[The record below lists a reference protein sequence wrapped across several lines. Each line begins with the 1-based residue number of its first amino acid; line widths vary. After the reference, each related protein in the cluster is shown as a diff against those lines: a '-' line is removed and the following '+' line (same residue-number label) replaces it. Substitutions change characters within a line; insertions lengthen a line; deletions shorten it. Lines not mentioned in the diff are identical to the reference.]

1 MSRLNSTTKPP
12 TLTEA
17 RFSERGQVIIEY
29 VLLMLVALGIA
40 TFIMKSMVSRNAD
53 DAGFLMKKWQTLIEQ
68 IASDDPNQR
77 R

>member
-1 MSRLNSTTKPP
+1 MSRPNSTKPP
-12 TLTEA
+12 TLTEVHS
-17 RFSERGQVIIEY
+17 SERGQVIIEY

-68 IASDDPNQR
+68 VASDDPNQR
-77 R
+77 H